1 MILGISI
8 SHNSTACLVNNQGK
22 VLFCCSEER
31 FSRIKNDWGFPK
43 LSIDYIL
50 KNIIG
55 PSKIEKVTIGEIC
68 YSEYGY
74 DSFAE
79 IVYLGNYKVKDSFIK
94 NKIKVGFLVIIN
106 FILKKINKKKS
117 YQHLVINRIRQLKIK
132 APVFFYAH
140 HKAHAASTYY
150 SSPYKNSLVLTLDGE
165 GDRLSGSIWDGS
177 NNHLKLITN
186 FNDKSSIGKFY
197 KAVTSSLGF
206 LINRHEGKVTGLA
219 ALGDP
224 LIYYNQLSKVLYTSP
239 TSKGLKINSIA
250 GTHFSEQ
257 NSFRNISIV
266 RLFKYFFYLFTEN
279 TWTGLHNKIIK
290 KSSKSLIG
298 NALGLNL
305 DNITMI
311 KKKNI
316 AASAQKV
323 TEDVVIDIIQT
334 YIKKSKRNLCLAGG
348 VFANV
353 KLNQKIYNLDKVSG
367 VYIHPG
373 MGDEG
378 LALGSAFLSMKNN
391 PVAFLKN
398 VYLGPNYCNKEI
410 ELILKDSGLKFQKF
424 SIDLI
429 SKILSKA
436 LANNN
441 IIGLFKGRSEYG
453 PRALGARSILA
464 NPSSKAVNLEVN
476 NRLNRTEF
484 MPFAPVVL
492 KENFDD
498 VFESK
503 KSLKDIIDTAKF
515 MTVTLDVS
523 AKWKN
528 RIAGVVHVDG
538 TARPQVIDMETNELY
553 YKTVKKFYELT
564 GLPCLVNTSF
574 NLHETPIVN
583 SPNDALDAFNKDAVD
598 ILVLEDFIVWKSD
611 KFDPNKI
618 I

>member
-1 MILGISI
+1 M
-8 SHNSTACLVNNQGK
+8 AYD
-22 VLFCCSEER
+22 FCC
-31 FSRIKNDWGFPK
+31 FCLWN
-43 LSIDYIL
+43 LL
-50 KNIIG
+50 
-55 PSKIEKVTIGEIC
+55 
-68 YSEYGY
+68 
-74 DSFAE
+74 
-79 IVYLGNYKVKDSFIK
+79 
-94 NKIKVGFLVIIN
+94 
-106 FILKKINKKKS
+106 
-117 YQHLVINRIRQLKIK
+117 
-132 APVFFYAH
+132 
-140 HKAHAASTYY
+140 
-150 SSPYKNSLVLTLDGE
+150 
-165 GDRLSGSIWDGS
+165 SIWDGS

>member
-1 MILGISI
+1 M
-8 SHNSTACLVNNQGK
+8 
-22 VLFCCSEER
+22 
-31 FSRIKNDWGFPK
+31 
-43 LSIDYIL
+43 
-50 KNIIG
+50 
-55 PSKIEKVTIGEIC
+55 
-68 YSEYGY
+68 
-74 DSFAE
+74 
-79 IVYLGNYKVKDSFIK
+79 
-94 NKIKVGFLVIIN
+94 
-106 FILKKINKKKS
+106 
-117 YQHLVINRIRQLKIK
+117 
-132 APVFFYAH
+132 
-140 HKAHAASTYY
+140 
-150 SSPYKNSLVLTLDGE
+150 
-165 GDRLSGSIWDGS
+165 
-177 NNHLKLITN
+177 
-186 FNDKSSIGKFY
+186 
-197 KAVTSSLGF
+197 
-206 LINRHEGKVTGLA
+206 
-219 ALGDP
+219 
-224 LIYYNQLSKVLYTSP
+224 
-239 TSKGLKINSIA
+239 
-250 GTHFSEQ
+250 
-257 NSFRNISIV
+257 
-266 RLFKYFFYLFTEN
+266 
-279 TWTGLHNKIIK
+279 
-290 KSSKSLIG
+290 IG

-323 TEDVVIDIIQT
+323 TEDVVLDIIQT

-378 LALGSAFLSMKNN
+378 LALGSAFLSIKNN

-553 YKTVKKFYELT
+553 YKIVKKFYELT

-574 NLHETPIVN
+574 NMHETPIVN
-583 SPNDALDAFNKDAVD
+583 SPNDALDAFNKDAID
-598 ILVLEDFIVWKSD
+598 ILVLEDFVVWKSD
-611 KFDPNKI
+611 EFDPNKI